1 MLQQQIFKCHCLTPY
16 FMREKNTTQHTIKQ
30 QTKEA
35 QFSPKTNTMDLI
47 MINLNDFPTTKLW
60 PPTNDKSIQLY
71 SYPTPNGVKVSLM
84 LEETGLAYEAF
95 LIDFSKEDQRT
106 SEFFSVNPNQKIPAI
121 LDLNGPGGKPL
132 ALFESGAI
140 LIYLAEKSGKFMP
153 ADKKWEIIQ
162 WVMFQMSGL
171 GPMFGQFGFFHH
183 YAGKN
188 VKDPLPR
195 ERYRA
200 ECERLLKV
208 IDISLEGREW
218 IANDYSIADM
228 AIGPWLHGM
237 IHHYKGQNLIGW
249 HKLKNIPAY
258 FDRFMARPAVQRA
271 HNIPAV
277 F

>member
-1 MLQQQIFKCHCLTPY
+1 MAVF
-16 FMREKNTTQHTIKQ
+16 
-30 QTKEA
+30 
-35 QFSPKTNTMDLI
+35 D
-47 MINLNDFPTTKLW
+47 DFPSTKLW
-60 PPTNDKSIQLY
+60 PPVNHKAIQLY

-84 LEETGLAYEAF
+84 LEESGLAYDPFLVDFAKKDQQSAAF
-95 LIDFSKEDQRT
+95 I
-106 SEFFSVNPNQKIPAI
+106 SVNPNKKIPAI
-121 LDLNGPGGKPL
+121 LDLDGPGGKPL

-183 YAGKN
+183 YAGKA
-188 VKDPLPR
+188 VEDPLPR

-200 ECERLLKV
+200 ECERLLTV
-208 IDISLEGREW
+208 LDGALEGREW
-218 IANDYSIADM
+218 IAGDYSIADI

-237 IHHYKGQNLIGW
+237 IYYYKGADLIGW
-249 HKLKNIPAY
+249 DKLKNVPAY

-271 HNIPAV
+271 LNIPAV
-277 F
+277 PEQTTS